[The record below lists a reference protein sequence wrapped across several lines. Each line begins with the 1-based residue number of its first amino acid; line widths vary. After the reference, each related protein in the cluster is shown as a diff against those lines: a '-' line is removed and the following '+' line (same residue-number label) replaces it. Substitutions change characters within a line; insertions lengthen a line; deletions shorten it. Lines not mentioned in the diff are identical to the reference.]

1 MVVRLPFT
9 LVRSTQRQLTS
20 RATYKKISNAHTIA
34 RLPFLTQRSI
44 STTFQRSRASPIDQ
58 HRQQGSEAAFSA
70 AATSS
75 QDNPIV
81 TIDGREG
88 KVGVTWSSGIESKYH
103 NVWLRDHCR
112 CADCYHPQTKQRQL
126 ATFSIPLDIQ
136 PHSVEATT
144 EGLLVHWPNL
154 SSFPKEQ
161 EHTHS
166 SPSSKDVTITEVE
179 GESIHNYHASL
190 YPWSWL
196 YANSYSPSLS
206 LGGLHAEHRAENAI
220 MWGSGIAQQPP
231 TVTWE
236 EVMDPNTER
245 GVARWVN
252 KIAQFGFCFVSG
264 VPATPEDTEQLIKKI
279 AFIRETHYG
288 GFWDFTSDLSHG
300 DTAYTNL
307 ALGAHTD
314 TTYFTDPAGLQMFH
328 LLSHTEATKDG
339 SAARGGESLL
349 VDGFFAAKILREVYP
364 EAYRV
369 LSTTRISTHSAGDDS
384 TLIRPL
390 QSAGYPILEHDRRT
404 GELIRVRYNNDD
416 RSVLRMREE
425 EVIPFYDALNKWHEI
440 LTNRDSEYWSQLR
453 PGQALIFDNNRVL
466 HGRSAF
472 TGNRRLCGA
481 YINHDD
487 FRSRLAVLRK
497 RFPDLDG
504 GLKRSSAAT
513 PSGEIDGSNADFGAR
528 RGVWDDGL

>member
-1 MVVRLPFT
+1 MTLRLPIAI
-9 LVRSTQRQLTS
+9 VRNAPRQIV
-20 RATYKKISNAHTIA
+20 ACK
-34 RLPFLTQRSI
+34 RLPAFALTPRISI
-44 STTFQRSRASPIDQ
+44 SHTKRPFSTTISRSHASPVASPV
-58 HRQQGSEAAFSA
+58 QQSEQTTSN
-70 AATSS
+70 TSS

-81 TIDGREG
+81 TVDGKDG

-103 NVWLRDHCR
+103 TIWLRDHCR
-112 CADCYHPQTKQRQL
+112 CADCYHPQTKQRQF
-126 ATFSIPLDIQ
+126 ATSSIPLDIH
-136 PHSVEATT
+136 PSSIEATT
-144 EGLLVHWPNL
+144 EGLLVHWPKL
-154 SSFPKEQ
+154 SS
-161 EHTHS
+161 S
-166 SPSSKDVTITEVE
+166 SPTSSATSAASSQDVTIVEGE
-179 GESIHNYHASL
+179 GESIHNLHASL

-196 YANSYSPSLS
+196 YANSYSPSFS
-206 LGGLHAEHRAENAI
+206 LGGSHTDHSAENVI

-231 TVTWE
+231 TVSWE
-236 EVMDPNTER
+236 EVMDSNSER

-264 VPATPEDTEQLIKKI
+264 VPATPEETEKLIRRI

-339 SAARGGESLL
+339 SPARGGESLL

-364 EAYRV
+364 DAYRV
-369 LSTTRISTHSAGDDS
+369 LSTTRVSTHSAGDDS

-390 QSAGYPILEHDRRT
+390 QSGGYPILEHDRRT

-416 RSVLRMREE
+416 RSVLKMRDE
-425 EVIPFYDALNKWHEI
+425 EVIPFYDALSKWHEI
-440 LTNRDSEYWSQLR
+440 LTNKDSEYWSQLQ

-497 RFPDLDG
+497 QFPDIDG
-504 GLKRSSAAT
+504 GFKRTAAV
-513 PSGEIDGSNADFGAR
+513 PSTDADGSNADSTAR